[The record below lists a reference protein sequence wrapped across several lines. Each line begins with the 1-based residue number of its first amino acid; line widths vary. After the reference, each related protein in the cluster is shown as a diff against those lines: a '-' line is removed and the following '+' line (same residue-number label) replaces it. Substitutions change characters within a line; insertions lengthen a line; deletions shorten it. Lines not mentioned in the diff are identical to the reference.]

1 MTTQHTSRHRQTT
14 TGRRTSG
21 RREMTAN
28 NTLVVPVEV
37 AALAVNEQTR
47 ITDGS
52 FIWQRWQADFTAL
65 AEDNLPPEPVPFT
78 FEDWSNDPGRCGV
91 YLQWQLPEALT
102 RGRHDEVEGIGDFPL
117 VPNRWLVVRYR
128 DDTRQTRAWVV
139 QSDYLGTRDDGQDVV
154 PGTASYLDPDGN
166 GANADDELKAT
177 FIGRRH
183 ELTAE
188 QPWRE
193 PADARKPFLTA
204 IGSGLLTFTA
214 FQPYNEN
221 VFSLHDPL
229 DDVAGDARLSYHV
242 SGWYSDPTV
251 DIAAAGEPL
260 AELLD
265 RLEWLAPTA
274 TSAIDRTLYTG
285 SALGLLWEPEGGV
298 PASDCPGPDNI
309 AVCVANSAAEALA
322 ALPEQ
327 SGGDGA
333 LSTDEARL
341 FGAFALGTLDA
352 LDRPDGA
359 GDDVTARAAH
369 DTGFGPAPSGFTWR
383 VVDGDTAEARAA
395 LTTAQR
401 AARRE
406 MEEGVVAGLNRLQA
420 EHDALAHE
428 LAAAQERLYLLWALS
443 LENRPY
449 PDFAA
454 AIEDELNPAVPGG
467 AAGRV
472 ADLSRRLVAKRAEI
486 PWGTTPEEL
495 ETSAAAYA
503 AREGL
508 LSAAVLKR
516 VPADPYEDSADPVVL
531 LQGAHLNAPLT
542 RGSALPCRPGDR
554 LVTAIGPISAGS
566 VVTDVAQIAT
576 GGLPA
581 IVPAALTE
589 FFILA
594 RARAEGA
601 INPGQVT
608 GALPEYGTE
617 AWRQPWQPLYLMW
630 KASYTP
636 LAYEENGQARWRF
649 DGTRYRWMGEGEI
662 PESVEVMGRQ
672 ILTPSAGHA
681 LAGQIDNY
689 AAYRADL
696 PQDLMRQLREDAR
709 HKDFLSQTL
718 DGFGAT
724 LRQRETR
731 AGRRPPEAIENLIG
745 QSDSPA
751 PVPGTPPKY
760 AGQPW
765 KDSVFHELRAGQMAF
780 TRLSVVDRFGRAVNL
795 IQDELHFEPVR
806 PDPMTPDHP
815 IDDLAPD
822 RLIEL
827 GPRLLQPA
835 RLRLDFLAGD
845 REDEEDVA
853 VTPGAN
859 PVCAW
864 LLHNRL
870 DRTLAC
876 FDAEGVAL
884 GELRE
889 VLSPQGPRVVEWV
902 ALPGSSITDLA
913 QLEAVSP
920 HVYRF
925 LDAIRRRGPA
935 VLAAVR
941 ATLDDSL
948 AMIDPDGTESTGLG
962 FLLGRPLALVRT
974 RLDLELCGPA
984 RRTVGWTDVI
994 DPPDPDLPGY
1004 QWFVRLGEPAHTDD
1018 GLVGCVL
1025 GDDYDHFET
1034 VIEPSGDH
1042 GGYLRPIPT
1051 DGEPPIRL
1059 SFAGHPARATLLVD
1073 PRVPVHATTDILPTG
1088 TVHIP
1093 QEFTARALAR
1103 MTVGFRA
1110 GPLLAAE
1117 AARTA
1122 VMPAPSTVTGTW
1134 TWAEPHGTG
1143 WRTLPITVPDPAALP
1158 QGRPEVRSGFLVL
1171 SDALSAAN
1179 RHSQNGSTS

>member
-1 MTTQHTSRHRQTT
+1 MTTQRTTRQATA
-14 TGRRTSG
+14 GQ
-21 RREMTAN
+21 REMTAD

-37 AALAVNEQTR
+37 AALAVNDQTR

-52 FIWQRWQADFTAL
+52 FIWQRWQADFATL
-65 AEDNLPPEPVPFT
+65 AWDNLPPEPVPFT
-78 FEDWSNDPGRCGV
+78 FEDWSDDPGRCGV

-128 DDTRQTRAWVV
+128 ADTRQTRAWVV
-139 QSDYLGTRDDGQDVV
+139 QSDYLGTRADGQHVV
-154 PGTASYLDPDGN
+154 PGTVSYLDPDGN
-166 GANADDELKAT
+166 GSGDNDDGELKAT
-177 FIGRRH
+177 FLGRRY
-183 ELTAE
+183 ELSAE

-193 PADARKPFLTA
+193 PADARAPFLTA

-242 SGWYSDPTV
+242 SGWYSDPTT
-251 DIAAAGEPL
+251 DILASDEPL
-260 AELLD
+260 ARLLE
-265 RLEWLAPTA
+265 RLEWLAPAA
-274 TSAIDRTLYTG
+274 TGATGRTLYTG
-285 SALGLLWEPEGGV
+285 SALGVLWQPGGGV

-309 AVCVANSAAEALA
+309 AVCVANSSAEALA
-322 ALPEQ
+322 ALPGQ
-327 SGGDGA
+327 SDGEGA
-333 LSTDEARL
+333 LSADEARL

-352 LDRPDGA
+352 LDRSDGA
-359 GDDVTARAAH
+359 GDDLTARAAH
-369 DTGFGPAPSGFTWR
+369 ATGFGPASAGFTWR
-383 VVDGDTAEARAA
+383 VVDGDTPEARAA
-395 LTTAQR
+395 LTAAQR
-401 AARRE
+401 AERRE
-406 MEEGVVAGLNRLQA
+406 REERVVADLNQAQA
-420 EHDALAHE
+420 EHDALARD

-443 LENRPY
+443 LEARPH

-454 AIEDELNPAVPGG
+454 AIDNELNPAVPHG

-472 ADLSRRLVAKRAEI
+472 TELTRSLEEKRAQI
-486 PWGTTPEEL
+486 PWGTTPAEL
-495 ETSAAAYA
+495 EASAAAHA
-503 AREGL
+503 AREGMR
-508 LSAAVLKR
+508 SAGILKR
-516 VPADPYEDSADPVVL
+516 VPAEPFEDSTDPVVL
-531 LQGAHLNAPLT
+531 LQGANLNAPLT
-542 RGSALPCRPGDR
+542 RGSALPCRPADR
-554 LVTAIGPISAGS
+554 LVTAIGAVNAGS
-566 VVTDVAQIAT
+566 VVTDVARIAT

-581 IVPAALTE
+581 VVPAALTE

-594 RARAEGA
+594 RTPDLGTVKPE
-601 INPGQVT
+601 QVT
-608 GALPEYGTE
+608 GALPAYGTE

-649 DGTRYRWMGEGEI
+649 DGTRYRWTGQGEI
-662 PESVEVMGRQ
+662 PEPVEVMGRQ

-689 AAYRADL
+689 TAYRADL
-696 PQDLMRQLREDAR
+696 PQELTRRLREDAR
-709 HKDFLSQTL
+709 KQDFLSQTL

-731 AGRRPPEAIENLIG
+731 AGRRPPQAVELLTGPI
-745 QSDSPA
+745 DSPA

-760 AGQPW
+760 GGQPW
-765 KDSVFHELRAGQMAF
+765 KDSVFHELRAGQLAF

-795 IQDELHFEPVR
+795 VQDELHFEPVR
-806 PDPMTPDHP
+806 PGSMTPDHP
-815 IDDLAPD
+815 IDELAPD
-822 RLIEL
+822 RLVEL

-845 REDEEDVA
+845 RDEDVA

-876 FDAEGVAL
+876 FDPEGVAL

-889 VLSPQGPRVVEWV
+889 VLSPDGRRVVDWV
-902 ALPGSSITDLA
+902 ALPGSSVTELA
-913 QLEAVSP
+913 RLEAVSP
-920 HVYRF
+920 HAYRF
-925 LDAIRRRGPA
+925 LAAIRQRGPA

-948 AMIDPDGTESTGLG
+948 SMIDPDGPEDTGLG

-984 RRTVGWTDVI
+984 RRTVGWTEVI
-994 DPPDPDLPGY
+994 DPPEPHLPGY

-1025 GDDYDHFET
+1025 DDDYDHFET
-1034 VIEPSGDH
+1034 VIAPRGDH
-1042 GGYLRPIPT
+1042 GGYLRRIPT
-1051 DGEPPIRL
+1051 DSEPPVRL
-1059 SFAGHPARATLLVD
+1059 SFGGQPALATLLVD

-1088 TVHIP
+1088 TVHVP

-1117 AARTA
+1117 AAGTA
-1122 VMPAPSTVTGTW
+1122 VMPAPATVTGTW
-1134 TWAEPHGTG
+1134 AWAEPHGTG

-1158 QGRPEVRSGFLVL
+1158 LGRPEIRSGFLL
-1171 SDALSAAN
+1171 LGDAATAATAAD
-1179 RHSQNGSTS
+1179 HDHQNGPAA